1 MPPPILFNLLNGLID
16 TVKLEQ
22 TIRNTLAQVAII
34 ANCKLIAEITDDT
47 VLLQSGLDSL
57 GFAMLVAQLEEDLG
71 IDPFSQMQ
79 IAVYP
84 RTFAEFVTI
93 YRQAQQDGNE

>member
-1 MPPPILFNLLNGLID
+1 VNI
-16 TVKLEQ
+16 EQ
-22 TIRNTLAQVAII
+22 TIRDSLEQVALMANCQLI
-34 ANCKLIAEITDDT
+34 ANINEDT

-71 IDPFSQMQ
+71 VDPFSQMQ

-84 RTFAEFVTI
+84 RTFGEFVSI
-93 YRQAQQDGNE
+93 YRQALQGG

>member
-1 MPPPILFNLLNGLID
+1 ME
-16 TVKLEQ
+16 LEQ
-22 TIRNTLAQVAII
+22 RIRQTVAQVAII
-34 ANCKLIAEITDDT
+34 ANCQLTANITDDT

-57 GFAMLVAQLEEDLG
+57 GFAMLVAQLEEDFG

-84 RTFAEFVTI
+84 STFGEFVSI
-93 YRQAQQDGNE
+93 YRQALVQAS

>member
-1 MPPPILFNLLNGLID
+1 MEVEN
-16 TVKLEQ
+16 
-22 TIRNTLAQVAII
+22 TIRQTLAQVALI
-34 ANCKLIAEITDDT
+34 ANCQLIDNINNNT

-84 RTFAEFVTI
+84 STFADFVSI
-93 YRQAQQDGNE
+93 YRQALSK

>member
-1 MPPPILFNLLNGLID
+1 
-16 TVKLEQ
+16 VELEQ
-22 TIRNTLAQVAII
+22 TIRDTLAQVAII
-34 ANCKLIAEITDDT
+34 ANCQLIDNINDDT

-57 GFAMLVAQLEEDLG
+57 GFAMLVAQLEEELE

-84 RTFAEFVTI
+84 RTFGEFVAI
-93 YRQAQQDGNE
+93 YQQALDNGK

>member
-1 MPPPILFNLLNGLID
+1 MNVEQIIRD
-16 TVKLEQ
+16 SLEQ
-22 TIRNTLAQVAII
+22 IALM
-34 ANCKLIAEITDDT
+34 ANCQLITDIKDDT

-71 IDPFSQMQ
+71 VDPFSQMQ

-84 RTFAEFVTI
+84 RTFGEFVSI
-93 YRQAQQDGNE
+93 YQQALKV

>member
-1 MPPPILFNLLNGLID
+1 MEVEN
-16 TVKLEQ
+16 
-22 TIRNTLAQVAII
+22 TIRQTLAQVALI
-34 ANCKLIAEITDDT
+34 ANCQLIDNINNDT

-84 RTFAEFVTI
+84 RTFADFVSI
-93 YRQAQQDGNE
+93 YRQALSK

>member
-1 MPPPILFNLLNGLID
+1 MQ
-16 TVKLEQ
+16 LEQ
-22 TIRNTLAQVAII
+22 VIRNTLAQVAII
-34 ANCKLIAEITDDT
+34 ANCKLIENISDDT

-57 GFAMLVAQLEEDLG
+57 GFAMLVAQLEEDLD

-84 RTFAEFVTI
+84 RTFAEFVSI
-93 YRQAQQDGNE
+93 YQQALATGK

>member
-1 MPPPILFNLLNGLID
+1 M
-16 TVKLEQ
+16 EH
-22 TIRNTLAQVAII
+22 TIRQTLDQVAII
-34 ANCKLIAEITDDT
+34 ANCQLIDNINDDT

-71 IDPFSQMQ
+71 IDPFSQLQ

-84 RTFAEFVTI
+84 RTFAEFVGV
-93 YRQAQQDGNE
+93 YRQTLANGN

>member
-1 MPPPILFNLLNGLID
+1 MN
-16 TVKLEQ
+16 TEQ
-22 TIRNTLAQVAII
+22 IIRQTLQQVAAI
-34 ANCKLIAEITDDT
+34 ANCQLTSDINNDT

-84 RTFAEFVTI
+84 RTFGEFVSI
-93 YRQAQQDGNE
+93 YQQALKV

>member
-1 MPPPILFNLLNGLID
+1 MNVEQIIRD
-16 TVKLEQ
+16 SLEQ
-22 TIRNTLAQVAII
+22 VAVM
-34 ANCKLIAEITDDT
+34 ANCQLIADINDDT

-71 IDPFSQMQ
+71 VDPFSQMQ

-84 RTFAEFVTI
+84 RTFAEFVSI
-93 YRQAQQDGNE
+93 YRQALQGG

>member
-1 MPPPILFNLLNGLID
+1 ME
-16 TVKLEQ
+16 LEQ
-22 TIRNTLAQVAII
+22 AIRNTLIQVAII
-34 ANCKLIAEITDDT
+34 ANCQLIENISDDT

-57 GFAMLVAQLEEDLG
+57 GFAMLVAQLEEDLE

-84 RTFAEFVTI
+84 RTFAEFVNI
-93 YRQAQQDGNE
+93 YRQALGTGN

>member
-1 MPPPILFNLLNGLID
+1 ME
-16 TVKLEQ
+16 LEQ
-22 TIRNTLAQVAII
+22 TIRNTLTQVAVI
-34 ANCKLIAEITDDT
+34 ANCQLIENISDDT

-57 GFAMLVAQLEEDLG
+57 GFAMLVAQLEEDLN

-84 RTFAEFVTI
+84 RTFAEFVSI
-93 YRQAQQDGNE
+93 YRQALDAGN

>member
-1 MPPPILFNLLNGLID
+1 MNVEQIIRD
-16 TVKLEQ
+16 SLEQ
-22 TIRNTLAQVAII
+22 VALM
-34 ANCKLIAEITDDT
+34 ANCQLITDIKDDT

-71 IDPFSQMQ
+71 VDPFSQMQ

-84 RTFAEFVTI
+84 RTFGEFVSI
-93 YRQAQQDGNE
+93 YRQALQGQ

>member
-1 MPPPILFNLLNGLID
+1 MNIEQQIKNSLN
-16 TVKLEQ
+16 
-22 TIRNTLAQVAII
+22 QVAQL
-34 ANCKLIAEITDDT
+34 ANCELNADINNDT

-84 RTFAEFVTI
+84 RTFGEFVSI
-93 YRQAQQDGNE
+93 YQQALKG

>member
-1 MPPPILFNLLNGLID
+1 ME
-16 TVKLEQ
+16 LEQ
-22 TIRNTLAQVAII
+22 RIRQTLAQVAII
-34 ANCKLIAEITDDT
+34 ANCQLTDNITDDT

-57 GFAMLVAQLEEDLG
+57 GFAMLVAQLEEDFG

-84 RTFAEFVTI
+84 STFGDFVSI
-93 YRQAQQDGNE
+93 YRQALVQAS

>member
-1 MPPPILFNLLNGLID
+1 MNVEQIIRD
-16 TVKLEQ
+16 SLEQ
-22 TIRNTLAQVAII
+22 VALM
-34 ANCKLIAEITDDT
+34 ASCQLIADIKEET

-71 IDPFSQMQ
+71 VDPFSQMQ

-84 RTFAEFVTI
+84 RTFGEFVSI
-93 YRQAQQDGNE
+93 YRQALQGQ

>member
-1 MPPPILFNLLNGLID
+1 
-16 TVKLEQ
+16 VELEQ
-22 TIRNTLAQVAII
+22 TIRDTLAQVAII
-34 ANCKLIAEITDDT
+34 ANCQLIDNINDDT

-57 GFAMLVAQLEEDLG
+57 GFAMLVAQLEEELE

-84 RTFAEFVTI
+84 RTFGEFVAI
-93 YRQAQQDGNE
+93 YQQALDNGN

>member
-1 MPPPILFNLLNGLID
+1 M
-16 TVKLEQ
+16 KLEQ
-22 TIRNTLAQVAII
+22 TIRDTLTQVALM
-34 ANCKLIAEITDDT
+34 ADCTLTDDINNDT
-47 VLLQSGLDSL
+47 ELLQSGLDSL

-84 RTFAEFVTI
+84 RTFAEFVNI
-93 YRQAQQDGNE
+93 YRQALANGN

>member
-1 MPPPILFNLLNGLID
+1 ME
-16 TVKLEQ
+16 LEH
-22 TIRNTLAQVAII
+22 TIRQTLDQVAII
-34 ANCKLIAEITDDT
+34 ANCKLIDNINDDT

-84 RTFAEFVTI
+84 RTFAEFVGV
-93 YRQAQQDGNE
+93 YRQTLANGN